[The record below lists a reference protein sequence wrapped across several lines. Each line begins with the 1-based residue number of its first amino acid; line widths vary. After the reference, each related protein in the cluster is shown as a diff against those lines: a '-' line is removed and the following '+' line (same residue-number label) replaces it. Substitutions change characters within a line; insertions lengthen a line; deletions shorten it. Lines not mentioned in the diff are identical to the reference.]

1 MLISLMS
8 SNVYSQDII
17 KKSNNDTLIGL
28 TLEQTK
34 FLVKSYY
41 ESEYLDSIVN
51 SLSKEQ
57 TYILRINQN
66 NEFIISSK
74 DEIVNTYFKL
84 NKDLNNLN
92 KKLYNKNKASNDVI
106 IEQNKRIRRL
116 EKVNL
121 RNIILAILFAIT
133 TGASLVL

>member
-51 SLSKEQ
+51 SLTKEQ

-74 DEIVNTYFKL
+74 DEIVSTYFKL